1 MGEPEMT
8 LAKRA
13 LSGALALVLVCVVA
27 LAAFSV
33 VGPAFGWHV
42 NVVLSGS
49 MEPAVH
55 TGDVIITRPVAP
67 GQVAVGEIILF
78 RPARG
83 ESFVAHRVV
92 AVTRDPDLQ
101 FVTKGD
107 ANNGSD
113 PSPVLPAQLAGVLFL
128 EIPYLY
134 YVFLL
139 IRTPPGLAVTI
150 CIPAL
155 VLIAFEVRKRWHG
168 GDEV

>member
-8 LAKRA
+8 LAKGA

-27 LAAFSV
+27 LAALSV
-33 VGPAFGWHV
+33 LGPLAGWHV
-42 NVVLSGS
+42 NAVISGS

-92 AVTRDPDLQ
+92 AVARDPDLH

-107 ANNGSD
+107 ANNDRD
-113 PSPVLPAQLAGVLFL
+113 PSPVS
-128 EIPYLY
+128 
-134 YVFLL
+134 
-139 IRTPPGLAVTI
+139 PGQARSGSSSWRSPT
-150 CIPAL
+150 CTTSSSSYGRRRASPS
-155 VLIAFEVRKRWHG
+155 RSGYRR
-168 GDEV
+168 

>member
-1 MGEPEMT
+1 MGSEMCIRDS
-8 LAKRA
+8 A
-13 LSGALALVLVCVVA
+13 S
-27 LAAFSV
+27 
-33 VGPAFGWHV
+33 
-42 NVVLSGS
+42 
-49 MEPAVH
+49 
-55 TGDVIITRPVAP
+55 

-134 YVFLL
+134 YVFLM

-150 CIPAL
+150 GIPAL
-155 VLIAFEVRKRWHG
+155 ILIAFELKKRWPG
-168 GDEV
+168 GDEG